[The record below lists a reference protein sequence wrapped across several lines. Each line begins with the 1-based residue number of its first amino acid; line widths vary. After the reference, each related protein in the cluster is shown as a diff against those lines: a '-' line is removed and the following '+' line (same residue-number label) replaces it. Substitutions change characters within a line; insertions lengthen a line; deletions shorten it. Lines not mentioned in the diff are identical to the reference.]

1 MELDRFVAAGEK
13 FDYIFGDLTDI
24 PLSDDTDENEEW
36 QLLTN
41 AISKSFKVLRPSG
54 RFLTHGAGALSV
66 SSLALFE
73 TYLKNLQDPSVQ
85 FTRCK
90 AHVPSFME
98 EWVFY
103 QVWRSN
109 EE

>member
-1 MELDRFVAAGEK
+1 MELDRYAETGKK

-24 PLSDDTDENEEW
+24 PLSSDTQNKEW
-36 QLLTN
+36 QFLTN
-41 AISKSFKVLRPSG
+41 VISKSFKVLRPSG
-54 RFLTHGAGALSV
+54 RFLTHGSGAASV
-66 SSLALFE
+66 RSLALFE
-73 TYLKNLQDPSVQ
+73 TYLQTLQDPSVQ

-98 EWVFY
+98 EWIFY

-109 EE
+109 EA

>member
-24 PLSDDTDENEEW
+24 PLSNDTEKEEW

-54 RFLTHGAGALSV
+54 RFLTHGAGAPSV
-66 SSLALFE
+66 SSLAVFE
-73 TYLKNLQDPSVQ
+73 NYLKTLQGPSVQ
-85 FTRCK
+85 FTSCM
-90 AHVPSFME
+90 ANVPSFME
-98 EWVFY
+98 EWIFY